1 MQRRQLLQI
10 AAAAG
15 LGWSA
20 VGRTAF
26 AATGAA
32 GGQVLPGNKRLV
44 VVFLRGAVDGLSVV
58 VPYSEGAYYQQRS
71 SIALARPGQD
81 GGVLDLDGHFG
92 LNPNLAPLMPLW
104 QSGKLA
110 FVQASG
116 SPDPT
121 RSHFDAQDYMESGTP
136 GRKGTPDG
144 WLNRLLGAEPP
155 VVVQAGAHPGAQVS
169 VTRGISVGA
178 TLPRI
183 WAGPNPVANIAN
195 GARATKATLLDR
207 PQVSAAFD
215 SLYSGDD
222 AMSRAY
228 RESQQ
233 SRAEVNEAMSP
244 AAAMDH
250 EQMVANNGAPLPNGF
265 PDDAGRLAQLMRRD
279 PNVQIAFLALG
290 GWDTHVNQGGAK
302 GQLANRLQPL
312 GQGLAELATRLGP
325 VFDDTTILVISEFGR
340 TARQNGTGGTDHGHG
355 NVMWALGGNIAG
367 GKVYGRWPGIDSS
380 ALNEGRD
387 LAVTTDF
394 RQVLAGVCM
403 RNLGLPDNKL
413 ATVFP
418 GFDSVPLNIARA

>member
-1 MQRRQLLQI
+1 
-10 AAAAG
+10 
-15 LGWSA
+15 
-20 VGRTAF
+20 
-26 AATGAA
+26 
-32 GGQVLPGNKRLV
+32 
-44 VVFLRGAVDGLSVV
+44 
-58 VPYSEGAYYQQRS
+58 
-71 SIALARPGQD
+71 
-81 GGVLDLDGHFG
+81 
-92 LNPNLAPLMPLW
+92 
-104 QSGKLA
+104 
-110 FVQASG
+110 
-116 SPDPT
+116 
-121 RSHFDAQDYMESGTP
+121 MESGTP
-136 GRKGTPDG
+136 GRKSTPDG

-155 VVVQAGAHPGAQVS
+155 VAAQAGARAG

-195 GARATKATLLDR
+195 GARATKPTLLDR
-207 PQVSAAFD
+207 PQVSKAFD

-244 AAAMDH
+244 AAH
-250 EQMVANNGAPLPNGF
+250 EQMVADNGAPLPNGF

-325 VFDDTTILVISEFGR
+325 TFDDTTILVISEFGR

-367 GKVYGRWPGIDSS
+367 GKVYGRWPGIDAS

-403 RNLGLPDNKL
+403 RNLGLPDSKL
-413 ATVFP
+413 ASVFP
-418 GFDSVPLNIARA
+418 GFDAAPLDISRA

>member
-1 MQRRQLLQI
+1 MQRRQLLQA

-15 LGWSA
+15 LSWSA
-20 VGRTAF
+20 IGRTAF
-26 AATGAA
+26 AAMATQA
-32 GGQVLPGNKRLV
+32 GQQMPGNQRLV

-71 SIALARPGQD
+71 SIALARAGHD

-155 VVVQAGAHPGAQVS
+155 LPAQPGAHAG

-183 WAGPNPVANIAN
+183 WAGANPVANIAN
-195 GARATKATLLDR
+195 GARATKPTLLDR
-207 PQVSAAFD
+207 PQVSKAFD
-215 SLYSGDD
+215 ALYSGDD
-222 AMSRAY
+222 AMSKAY

-233 SRAEVNEAMSP
+233 SRAEVAGAMTP
-244 AAAMDH
+244 AAMDH

-265 PDDAGRLAQLMRRD
+265 PDDAGRLATLMRRD

-302 GQLANRLQPL
+302 GQLANHLQPL

-340 TARQNGTGGTDHGHG
+340 TVRQNGTGGTDHGHG
-355 NVMWALGGNIAG
+355 NVIWALGGNIDG
-367 GKVYGRWPGIDSS
+367 GKVHGRWPGIDSS
-380 ALNEGRD
+380 SLNDGRD

-394 RQVLAGVCM
+394 RQVLAGVCAH
-403 RNLGLPDNKL
+403 NLRLTDNKL
-413 ATVFP
+413 AAIFP
-418 GFDSVPLNIARA
+418 GFDGAPLNLSRA

>member
-1 MQRRQLLQI
+1 MQRRHLLQA

-15 LGWSA
+15 LAWTA

-26 AATGAA
+26 AATATQA
-32 GGQVLPGNKRLV
+32 GQQLPGSKRLI

-58 VPYSEGAYYQQRS
+58 VPYSEGAYAQQRS

-155 VVVQAGAHPGAQVS
+155 VLAQAGAHAG

-195 GARATKATLLDR
+195 GAGATKPTLLDR
-207 PQVSAAFD
+207 PQVSKAFD
-215 SLYSGDD
+215 ALYGGDD

-233 SRAEVNEAMSP
+233 SRAEVNDAMSP
-244 AAAMDH
+244 AAMDH

-265 PDDAGRLAQLMRRD
+265 PDDASRLATLMRRD

-325 VFDDTTILVISEFGR
+325 TFDDTTILVISEFGR
-340 TARQNGTGGTDHGHG
+340 TVRQNGTGGTDHGHG

-367 GKVYGRWPGIDSS
+367 GKVYGRWPGIDASS
-380 ALNEGRD
+380 LNEGRD

-394 RQVLAGVCM
+394 RQVLAGVCAH
-403 RNLGLPDNKL
+403 NLGLPDNRL
-413 ATVFP
+413 AAVFP
-418 GFDSVPLNIARA
+418 GLDAAPLNLARA

>member
-1 MQRRQLLQI
+1 MQRRHLLH

-15 LGWSA
+15 LAWA
-20 VGRTAF
+20 PVGRTAF
-26 AATGAA
+26 AASTPPA
-32 GGQVLPGNKRLV
+32 GRPLPGSKRLI

-58 VPYSEGAYYQQRS
+58 VPYSDGAYYQQRPT
-71 SIALARPGQD
+71 IALARPGQD
-81 GGVLDLDGHFG
+81 GGVLDLDGRFG

-104 QSGKLA
+104 QSGRLA

-155 VVVQAGAHPGAQVS
+155 APTVGARADTRAS

-178 TLPRI
+178 VLPRI

-195 GARATKATLLDR
+195 GARATRPTLLDR
-207 PQVSAAFD
+207 PQVSQAFD
-215 SLYSGDD
+215 ALYGGDD

-233 SRAEVNEAMSP
+233 SRAEVADAMNP
-244 AAAMDH
+244 ATMER
-250 EQMVANNGAPLPNGF
+250 EQMAANNGAPLPNGF
-265 PDDAGRLAQLMRRD
+265 PDDAARLATLMRRD

-302 GQLANRLQPL
+302 GQLAARLQPL

-325 VFDDTTILVISEFGR
+325 AFDDTTVLVMSEFGR
-340 TARQNGTGGTDHGHG
+340 TVRQNGTGGTDHGHG

-367 GKVYGRWPGIDSS
+367 GKVHGHWPGIDAAS
-380 ALNEGRD
+380 LNEGRD

-394 RQVLAGVCM
+394 RQVLAGVCAY
-403 RNLGLPDNKL
+403 NLGLSDSRL
-413 ATVFP
+413 AAVFP
-418 GFDSVPLNIARA
+418 GFDGTPLNLARA

>member
-1 MQRRQLLQI
+1 MQRRQLLQSAV
-10 AAAAG
+10 AALA
-15 LGWSA
+15 WSA

-26 AATGAA
+26 AGTGSAP
-32 GGQVLPGNKRLV
+32 LPGNRRLV

-58 VPYSEGAYYQQRS
+58 APYTEGAYYQQRS
-71 SIALARPGQD
+71 TIALARPGQE
-81 GGVLDLDGHFG
+81 GGLLDLDEHFG
-92 LNPNLAPLMPLW
+92 LNPNLAPLLPLW
-104 QSGKLA
+104 QAGKLA
-110 FVQASG
+110 FVHASG

-155 VVVQAGAHPGAQVS
+155 ALAPAGGRASA
-169 VTRGISVGA
+169 TRGISVGA

-195 GARATKATLLDR
+195 GKGATRPTPLDR
-207 PQVSAAFD
+207 PQVGKAFD
-215 SLYSGDD
+215 ALYAGDD
-222 AMSRAY
+222 ALSRAY
-228 RESQQ
+228 RQSRQ

-244 AAAMDH
+244 EAMAH
-250 EQMVANNGAPLPNGF
+250 EQMVADNGAPLPGGF
-265 PDDAGRLAQLMRRD
+265 PDDAARLAQLMRRD
-279 PNVQIAFLALG
+279 PNVQIAFVALG
-290 GWDTHVNQGGAK
+290 GWDTHVNQGGAR

-312 GQGLAELATRLGP
+312 GRGLAEFATRLGP
-325 VFDDTTILVISEFGR
+325 VFDDTTVLVVSEFGR

-367 GKVYGRWPGIDSS
+367 GKVYGRWPGVDAS
-380 ALNEGRD
+380 ALYEGRD

-403 RNLGLPDNKL
+403 NNLRLPDDRL
-413 ATVFP
+413 AAVFP
-418 GFDSVPLNIARA
+418 GFEGAALNIARG

>member
-1 MQRRQLLQI
+1 MQRRQLLHA

-15 LGWSA
+15 LAWSA
-20 VGRTAF
+20 VGRGAF
-26 AATGAA
+26 AATAPQSGHP
-32 GGQVLPGNKRLV
+32 LPGNKRLV

-58 VPYSEGAYYQQRS
+58 APYSEGAYYQQRS
-71 SIALARPGQD
+71 SIALARPGQE
-81 GGVLDLDGHFG
+81 GGLLDLDGHFG

-104 QSGKLA
+104 QAGKLA
-110 FVQASG
+110 FVQAAG

-136 GRKGTPDG
+136 GRKSTPDG

-155 VVVQAGAHPGAQVS
+155 VVVAPGARAG

-178 TLPRI
+178 TIPRI

-195 GARATKATLLDR
+195 GAGATRPTQLDR
-207 PQVSAAFD
+207 PQVSKAFD
-215 SLYSGDD
+215 ALYSGDD

-233 SRAEVNEAMSP
+233 SRAEVNDAMSP
-244 AAAMDH
+244 AAH
-250 EQMVANNGAPLPNGF
+250 EQMAADNGAPLPNGF
-265 PDDAGRLAQLMRRD
+265 PDDAARLAQLMRRD

-290 GWDTHVNQGGAK
+290 GWDTHINQGGAK

-325 VFDDTTILVISEFGR
+325 TFDDTTVLVISEFGR
-340 TARQNGTGGTDHGHG
+340 TVRQNGTGGTDHGHG

-367 GKVYGRWPGIDSS
+367 GKVYGRWPGVDSS
-380 ALNEGRD
+380 ALYEGRD
-387 LAVTTDF
+387 LDVTTDF
-394 RQVLAGVCM
+394 RSVLAGVCM
-403 RNLGLPDNKL
+403 RNLALPDARL
-413 ATVFP
+413 ASVFP
-418 GFDSVPLNIARA
+418 GFDGPVLNLARA

>member
-1 MQRRQLLQI
+1 MQRRQLLRS
-10 AAAAG
+10 AAAG
-15 LGWSA
+15 LAWTA
-20 VGRTAF
+20 LGRTAF
-26 AATGAA
+26 AATGNAP
-32 GGQVLPGNKRLV
+32 LPGNKRLV

-58 VPYSEGAYYQQRS
+58 APYTEGAYYQQRS
-71 SIALARPGQD
+71 TIALARPGQD
-81 GGVLDLDGHFG
+81 GGLLDLDGHFG
-92 LNPNLAPLMPLW
+92 LHPNLAPLMPLW

-110 FVQASG
+110 FVHASG

-136 GRKGTPDG
+136 GRKATPDG
-144 WLNRLLGAEPP
+144 WLNRLLGASPAP
-155 VVVQAGAHPGAQVS
+155 VAPAPARAS

-195 GARATKATLLDR
+195 GARATKPTQLDR
-207 PQVSAAFD
+207 PQVSKAFD
-215 SLYSGDD
+215 ALYAGDD
-222 AMSRAY
+222 AMSKAY

-244 AAAMDH
+244 ATR
-250 EQMVANNGAPLPNGF
+250 EQMAADNGAPLPNGF

-279 PNVQIAFLALG
+279 PNVQFAFLALG

-312 GQGLAELATRLGP
+312 GQGLAELASRLGP
-325 VFDDTTILVISEFGR
+325 VFDDTTVLVISEFGR

-355 NVMWALGGNIAG
+355 NVMWALGGGIAG
-367 GKVYGRWPGIDSS
+367 GKVYGRWPGVDAS
-380 ALNEGRD
+380 ALHEGRD
-387 LAVTTDF
+387 LAITTDF

-403 RNLGLPDNKL
+403 NNLRLPDDRL
-413 ATVFP
+413 AAVFP
-418 GFDSVPLNIARA
+418 GFDGAALNIARA

>member
-1 MQRRQLLQI
+1 VQRRQLLQI

-15 LGWSA
+15 LGWQA

-26 AATGAA
+26 AATASPGA
-32 GGQVLPGNKRLV
+32 QPLPGNKRLI

-58 VPYSEGAYYQQRS
+58 VPYSEGAYYQERS
-71 SIALARPGQD
+71 TIALARPGQD

-92 LNPNLAPLMPLW
+92 LNPNLAPLMLLW

-110 FVQASG
+110 FVHASG
-116 SPDPT
+116 SPDAT

-136 GRKGTPDG
+136 GRKSTPDG
-144 WLNRLLGAEPP
+144 WLNRLLGAQPP
-155 VVVQAGAHPGAQVS
+155 LDVRAGEHAG
-169 VTRGISVGA
+169 VTRGLSVGA

-195 GARATKATLLDR
+195 GARAGKPTQLDR
-207 PQVSAAFD
+207 PQVAKAFD
-215 SLYSGDD
+215 SLYAGDD
-222 AMSRAY
+222 AMSKAY

-233 SRAEVNEAMSP
+233 SRAEVNQAMSP
-244 AAAMDH
+244 SAMDH

-279 PNVQIAFLALG
+279 PNVQLAFMALG

-312 GQGLAELATRLGP
+312 GLGLSELATRLGP
-325 VFDDTTILVISEFGR
+325 AFDDTTVLVISEFGR

-367 GKVYGRWPGIDSS
+367 GKVYGRWPGIDAS

-403 RNLGLPDNKL
+403 RNLGLADNKL
-413 ATVFP
+413 ASVFP
-418 GFDSVPLNIARA
+418 GFEGAPLNIARS

>member
-1 MQRRQLLQI
+1 MQRRQLLQ
-10 AAAAG
+10 AAAIAG
-15 LGWSA
+15 LAWTA

-26 AATGAA
+26 AASATQAA
-32 GGQVLPGNKRLV
+32 QQLPGNKRLI

-121 RSHFDAQDYMESGTP
+121 RSHFDAQDYMESATP

-155 VVVQAGAHPGAQVS
+155 VAVRAGAAAG

-195 GARATKATLLDR
+195 GSRATKPTLLDR

-215 SLYSGDD
+215 SLYAGDD

-233 SRAEVNEAMSP
+233 SRAEVNEAMTP
-244 AAAMDH
+244 AAMDR
-250 EQMVANNGAPLPNGF
+250 EQMVANGGAPLPNGF
-265 PDDAGRLAQLMRRD
+265 PDDAARLAQLMRRD

-325 VFDDTTILVISEFGR
+325 TFDDTTILVISEFGR

-355 NVMWALGGNIAG
+355 NVMWALGGGVAG
-367 GKVYGRWPGIDSS
+367 GKVYGRWPGIDAAS
-380 ALNEGRD
+380 LNDGRD

-394 RQVLAGVCM
+394 RQVLAGVCAH
-403 RNLGLPDNKL
+403 NLGLPDDRL
-413 ATVFP
+413 AAVFP
-418 GFDSVPLNIARA
+418 GFDGAPLNLARA

>member
-1 MQRRQLLQI
+1 MQRRQLLQM

-15 LGWSA
+15 LAWSA

-26 AATGAA
+26 AATATQA
-32 GGQVLPGNKRLV
+32 GQQLPGNKRLI

-104 QSGKLA
+104 QSGRLA

-155 VVVQAGAHPGAQVS
+155 VPAPAGTHAS

-183 WAGPNPVANIAN
+183 WAGANPVANIAN
-195 GARATKATLLDR
+195 GARATKPTLLDR
-207 PQVSAAFD
+207 PQVSKAFD
-215 SLYSGDD
+215 ALYSGDD
-222 AMSRAY
+222 AMSKAY

-233 SRAEVNEAMSP
+233 SRAEVADAMSP
-244 AAAMDH
+244 AAMDH
-250 EQMVANNGAPLPNGF
+250 EQMVADNGAPLPNGF
-265 PDDAGRLAQLMRRD
+265 PDDAARLATLMRRD

-302 GQLANRLQPL
+302 GQLASRLQPL

-325 VFDDTTILVISEFGR
+325 TFDDTTILVISEFGR

-367 GKVYGRWPGIDSS
+367 GKVYGRWPGIAESS
-380 ALNEGRD
+380 LNEGRD

-394 RQVLAGVCM
+394 RQVLAGVCAH
-403 RNLGLPDNKL
+403 NLGLADNRL
-413 ATVFP
+413 AEVFP
-418 GFDSVPLNIARA
+418 GFDAAPLNLARA